1 MKFLPKKLNEK
12 NIIDILRDLK
22 HRVYPRP
29 FERLALNGKKDL
41 VGAEIGVFEGDHALS
56 LFENLDIRK
65 LYLID
70 PYELY
75 DDYFEGKKH
84 YGHDQPP
91 LNLAKVN
98 AYKKLDEYT
107 DRIVW
112 IEKYSND
119 AVSEID
125 EELDFVY
132 IDGNHQETYVLDDI
146 INYLPIVKRGRGVI
160 GGHDFYNGFQRD
172 HDGVVNAVVKYAI
185 KNHLDIQVELPD
197 WWFQL

>member
-1 MKFLPKKLNEK
+1 
-12 NIIDILRDLK
+12 
-22 HRVYPRP
+22 
-29 FERLALNGKKDL
+29 
-41 VGAEIGVFEGDHALS
+41 
-56 LFENLDIRK
+56 
-65 LYLID
+65 LY
-70 PYELY
+70 
-75 DDYFEGKKH
+75 
-84 YGHDQPP
+84 
-91 LNLAKVN
+91 
-98 AYKKLDEYT
+98 EYN

-146 INYLPIVKRGRGVI
+146 TNYLPNVKRGRGVI

-185 KNHLDIQVELPD
+185 KNHLDLQVELPD

>member
-12 NIIDILRDLK
+12 NIIDILSDLK

-56 LFENLDIRK
+56 LFEHLDIRK

-75 DDYFEGKKH
+75 NDYFEGKKH
-84 YGHDQPP
+84 YGHDQPL

-98 AYKKLDEYT
+98 AYKKLYEYN

-146 INYLPIVKRGRGVI
+146 TNYLPNVKRGRGVI

-172 HDGVVNAVVKYAI
+172 HDGVVNAVIKYAI
-185 KNHLDIQVELPD
+185 KNHLDLQVELPD